1 VDFTGKVARALRAID
16 AAIVVVDAV
25 EGIMAQTETVTRQAL
40 EERVRPILFIN
51 KVDRL
56 IRELKLDADEIYE
69 KSLQI
74 VREFNDLIEIYGER
88 EFKSDWKANSESG
101 DVILGSALHR
111 WGFKLF
117 GAKMTEMNLANI
129 IDAYGKNKQ
138 SQFSAQSPLHEA
150 ILDICVNSC
159 PSPVEAQRYRIPK
172 IWKGNTNSE
181 IGKAM
186 LNCDENGPTSICVT
200 NVKVDPKAGII
211 ATGRVFSGS
220 VKKGDLTY
228 LVGASIEETVQEVS
242 LYMSSFLESAPRI
255 GAGNIAAL
263 SGLNATKAGET
274 IVSLSHKAE
283 MQPFED
289 IKYVTEAIVTL
300 AVEPSDPNDLPRL
313 VQVMQKLAIEDPNLV
328 VSVDQNTGE
337 NLLSGIGELHLETA
351 IEFLKE
357 NTGQIEI
364 RTSKPM
370 IEYRESIMIAG
381 SAVTAKSLNRKNS
394 LTMRVEP
401 VQNRA
406 REERKEDKETWAFD
420 EHGNN
425 ALVSDASDEVS
436 QDIKNA
442 VIAGFRWACSAGPL
456 CAEPIRNVKASLLN
470 VDIAETPDLLDVPQ
484 ITKATSRAILG
495 SFLTGEPVILEPV
508 YRIEI
513 SVPTQWM
520 GVCIGIVT
528 RRRGK
533 IQMTEQ
539 KDMTAIIRGLIPV
552 AETFGLTADMRSS
565 TSGRAFWQCSFDGW
579 QQIPEKLA
587 SEIIRVIRLR
597 KGLPPDV
604 PKASKF
610 TD

>member
-1 VDFTGKVARALRAID
+1 
-16 AAIVVVDAV
+16 
-25 EGIMAQTETVTRQAL
+25 
-40 EERVRPILFIN
+40 
-51 KVDRL
+51 
-56 IRELKLDADEIYE
+56 
-69 KSLQI
+69 
-74 VREFNDLIEIYGER
+74 
-88 EFKSDWKANSESG
+88 
-101 DVILGSALHR
+101 
-111 WGFKLF
+111 
-117 GAKMTEMNLANI
+117 
-129 IDAYGKNKQ
+129 
-138 SQFSAQSPLHEA
+138 
-150 ILDICVNSC
+150 
-159 PSPVEAQRYRIPK
+159 
-172 IWKGNTNSE
+172 
-181 IGKAM
+181 
-186 LNCDENGPTSICVT
+186 
-200 NVKVDPKAGII
+200 
-211 ATGRVFSGS
+211 
-220 VKKGDLTY
+220 
-228 LVGASIEETVQEVS
+228 
-242 LYMSSFLESAPRI
+242 
-255 GAGNIAAL
+255 
-263 SGLNATKAGET
+263 
-274 IVSLSHKAE
+274 
-283 MQPFED
+283 
-289 IKYVTEAIVTL
+289 
-300 AVEPSDPNDLPRL
+300 
-313 VQVMQKLAIEDPNLV
+313 
-328 VSVDQNTGE
+328 
-337 NLLSGIGELHLETA
+337 
-351 IEFLKE
+351 
-357 NTGQIEI
+357 
-364 RTSKPM
+364 
-370 IEYRESIMIAG
+370 
-381 SAVTAKSLNRKNS
+381 
-394 LTMRVEP
+394 

-456 CAEPIRNVKASLLN
+456 CAEPIRNAKASLLN
-470 VDIAETPDLLDVPQ
+470 VEIAETPDLLDVPQ

-513 SVPTQWM
+513 SVPTQWI
-520 GVCIGIVT
+520 GVCIGILT